1 MTQLNPLLHRS
12 DMQKSLTVP
21 NAYLAW
27 AHWVNLQNVGGLQ
40 VAAVHAAFNGRVS
53 PDDERARLVALCEVY
68 ARAIFET
75 ALAIH
80 FDECDSMSDVQV
92 ATHIALHFSDDL
104 AVSVH
109 RACRAHGPTVRDA
122 AAMFGPIAEET
133 EETEAA
139 ASLGLEP
146 LRLRSR

>member
-1 MTQLNPLLHRS
+1 MTRLNPLLQRG

-27 AHWVNLQNVGGLQ
+27 AHWVNLQDVGGLQ
-40 VAAVHAAFNGRVS
+40 IVAVQQAFSGRVT
-53 PDDERARLVALCEVY
+53 PDDERARLTALCEVY

-80 FDECDSMSDVQV
+80 FDEVDSMSDVQV
-92 ATHIALHFSDDL
+92 ATQISMHFSDEL
-104 AVSVH
+104 ALAVH

-122 AAMFGPIAEET
+122 AAMFGPIAEDL
-133 EETEAA
+133 EEATQTAPE
-139 ASLGLEP
+139 L
-146 LRLRSR
+146 LRPRSR